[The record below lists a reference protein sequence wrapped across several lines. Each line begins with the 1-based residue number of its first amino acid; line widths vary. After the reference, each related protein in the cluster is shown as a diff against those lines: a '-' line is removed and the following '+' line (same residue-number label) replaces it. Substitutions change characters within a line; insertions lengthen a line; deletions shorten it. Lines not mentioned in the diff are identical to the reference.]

1 MKRFKKIMSVL
12 LTAIMVLAMCIPVLA
27 NTVTVTTPSN
37 LPNHTYV
44 AYQIFTGT
52 QGENKGALGEAAWGT
67 GINETTF
74 LQALKDDS
82 ELGSFFAKCSNAK
95 AVVAALST
103 NVTSNT
109 NRAKKVAKLAY
120 ANKKGQGIQLVEG
133 DSELEAGYYLIVD
146 TTDVAGKPDVAN
158 TALLQV
164 TNNINIENKTD
175 KPSVEKK
182 VKENVKVPEGD
193 STYGTK
199 YNDVA
204 DYNIGDAVPFHLIG
218 TVPDMSN
225 YDTYKYVFHDT
236 LSEGLTA
243 NVDTNDTNN
252 QKVIAR
258 IYLSSDKIVD
268 ANDQDITTNFTTS
281 GISGNTT
288 TSFTVSCD
296 DLKAI
301 ENITAG
307 KYIIV
312 EYSAILNSKAVIG
325 LDGNENEVYLE
336 YSNKPDQSG
345 SGDNNTGKTPEDKVI
360 VFTYQL
366 NTTKVDG
373 QVKTKKLENAEF
385 KLKNAAGKWALV
397 TGGKVSGWADVEQDG
412 TTLKSDGN
420 GLFTVAGL
428 DDGVYYLKETK
439 APAGYNVLPNNVELT
454 IQATTANN
462 QKWNNFTP
470 SDALTRLQITA
481 NNTTNDGDKNSG
493 IVNLQVENNKGS
505 QLPETGGIGT
515 TIFYVVGVVLMLGA
529 GVLLITKRRM
539 SAKH

>member
-27 NTVTVTTPSN
+27 NTVTVTVITPSD

-67 GINETTF
+67 GINEDAF
-74 LQALKDDS
+74 LQALKGDS
-82 ELGSFFAKCSNAK
+82 ELGSFFANCSDAK
-95 AVVAALST
+95 SVVAALST

-109 NRAKKVAKLAY
+109 NHAKKVAKLAY

-133 DSELEAGYYLIVD
+133 DNELEAGYYLIVD
-146 TTDVAGKPDVAN
+146 TTDVAGKTDVAN

-164 TNNINIENKTD
+164 TNNINIGNKTD

-182 VKENVKVPEGD
+182 VKENVKVPEDD

-218 TVPDMSN
+218 TVPDTSN

-236 LSEGLTA
+236 LSKGLTA
-243 NVDTNDTNN
+243 NVDSN
-252 QKVIAR
+252 QKVIAG
-258 IYLSSDKIVD
+258 IYLSSDKVLD
-268 ANDQDITTNFTTS
+268 TNDQDITAKFETS
-281 GISGNTT
+281 GISKNTT
-288 TSFTVSCD
+288 TGSTSFTVSCN
-296 DLKAI
+296 DLKTI
-301 ENITAG
+301 ENITAD

-312 EYSAILNSKAVIG
+312 EYSAILNSNAVIG

-345 SGDNNTGKTPEDKVI
+345 SGDKNNTGRTPEDKVI

-373 QVKTKKLENAEF
+373 QNKKVLENAEF
-385 KLKNAAGKWALV
+385 KLKNKAGKWAVV
-397 TGGKVSGWADVEQDG
+397 TDGKVSGWADEVGGG
-412 TTLKSDGN
+412 TTLISDEN
-420 GLFTVAGL
+420 GSFTVTGL
-428 DDGVYYLKETK
+428 DDGEYYLKEIK
-439 APAGYNVLPNNVELT
+439 APDGYNVLPDEVSFT
-454 IQATTANN
+454 IIATTVNN
-462 QKWNNFTP
+462 QDWKFTP
-470 SDALTRLQITA
+470 SEALKDLQIKVNVQT
-481 NNTTNDGDKNSG
+481 NQGNTSNG